1 MSGTRYIP
9 DSTPE
14 KDKQEV
20 TGSEGN
26 TKRNLEA
33 LHGELEA
40 GRLHHAILFHGKSL
54 AALEEDS
61 LSLCRNILG
70 MEPNQCEHP
79 DLFHLR
85 PSGKARTIS
94 VESTRELI
102 ADLHQSS
109 IHGERKVA
117 ILHEADRMRRNSANA
132 FLKTLEEPP
141 RGTYLI
147 MLSTRPYSLLTTIR
161 SRCIQIRIED
171 ARKGTEDSEW
181 EDWLERYADWLKL
194 VTDRVAIRQDR
205 IAPILRA
212 NGLILGFRALLA
224 SKSEETW
231 ESRKATLPEGL
242 EEKEIEAIETGIR
255 KGARTNL
262 LAALEEKTR
271 EIIVSASLS
280 KNQEIPGHKL
290 AKAIEALE
298 KAAGL
303 LEVNLKEETALEYFW
318 LTSLRA
324 WAAK

>member
-1 MSGTRYIP
+1 M
-9 DSTPE
+9 
-14 KDKQEV
+14 
-20 TGSEGN
+20 TGSEGK
-26 TKRNLEA
+26 TRRNLNA

-54 AALEEDS
+54 STLEEGG
-61 LSLCRNILG
+61 LSLCRSILG
-70 MEPNQCEHP
+70 MDQSQNEHP

-102 ADLHQSS
+102 AELHQSS
-109 IHGERKVA
+109 IQGDRKVA

-147 MLSTRPYSLLTTIR
+147 MLATRPYSLLTTIR
-161 SRCIQIRIED
+161 SRCIQIRMEE
-171 ARKGTEDSEW
+171 AAVEGAEDSEW
-181 EDWLERYADWLKL
+181 EVWLERYADWLKL
-194 VTDRVAIRQDR
+194 VTDRAAIRQDR

-224 SKSEETW
+224 SKSEENW
-231 ESRKATLPEGL
+231 ENRKATLPEGL
-242 EEKEIEAIETGIR
+242 EEKERDAIEAGIR

-271 EIIVSASLS
+271 EIIVSASLA

-303 LEVNLKEETALEYFW
+303 LEVNMKEETALEYFW